1 MQLYRAVSR
10 LLSAVALPC
19 PFTSF
24 PHLTPVWPQPLC
36 LTPVAGA
43 ERYGS
48 NDFVC
53 RLNYMRT
60 RLPLP
65 LQQMV
70 AAGVGAPVPHVL
82 LNEQDE
88 WRGRRRRRWR
98 VTGSKTAYKTSR
110 TPSQSVAEHRVS
122 HARKW
127 QQRQVKQKQKQNQ
140 PETKLK
146 TEKIQRQNQL
156 KLLQNAGT
164 LHFCTLHFSARWLN
178 KT

>member
-70 AAGVGAPVPHVL
+70 AAGVGAPLPHVL

-88 WRGRRRRRWR
+88 WRARRRRRWLVLKR
-98 VTGSKTAYKTSR
+98 PTKLVEHHRRASPSIACRMQENDSSDKWNRNRNKTN
-110 TPSQSVAEHRVS
+110 
-122 HARKW
+122 
-127 QQRQVKQKQKQNQ
+127 QK
-140 PETKLK
+140 PKLK
-146 TEKIQRQNQL
+146 TEKIQRENQL